1 MGEKLMCGKPR
12 IFMFDLDGT
21 VTAQETLPI
30 IAKHFNV
37 LDEINDLTR
46 QTIEGRI
53 PFVEGFIRRINV
65 LKRFSVAGVN
75 HALENIKLH
84 KMLVDFIN
92 SYPSNCRIV
101 TGNLD
106 CWVASLLAHVS
117 CAAETS
123 KAVVHDDHL
132 ESVSSIINKAD
143 VVLKYQE
150 VGYQV
155 VFVGEGN
162 NDAEAIR
169 VADIGIAF
177 GAVHWPSASVM
188 QVASHAI
195 FDEGELCRFLRQL
208 L

>member
-1 MGEKLMCGKPR
+1 
-12 IFMFDLDGT
+12 MFDLDGT
-21 VTAQETLPI
+21 VTAQETLPA

-65 LKRFSVAGVN
+65 LKRFSVAEVN
-75 HALENIKLH
+75 HALEDIKLH
-84 KMLVDFIN
+84 KMLVEFIN
-92 SYPSNCRIV
+92 SYSSNCRIV

-106 CWVASLLAHVS
+106 CWVASLLTNVS

-123 KAVVHDDHL
+123 KAVVQDDRL

-143 VVLKYQE
+143 VVLKYQQ

-169 VADIGIAF
+169 VADIGVAF

-195 FDEGELCRFLRQL
+195 FDEDELCRFLRQL